1 MRSKAGSD
9 LRCRFSPSERVGLLA
24 AYHRSQLTQREF
36 VAQHGLSLATL
47 TKWLRSERAG
57 ATGPGP
63 ESVPFAEVPLT
74 QVLGAARWA
83 AEIVRPDG
91 RTVRLAH
98 DAPSALVEQLLRSC

>member
-1 MRSKAGSD
+1 MVSQSGPD
-9 LRCRFSPSERVGLLA
+9 LRCRFSPSERVRLLA

-36 VAQHGLSLATL
+36 VARHGLSLATL
-47 TKWLRSERAG
+47 NRWLRSEREG
-57 ATGPGP
+57 ATVPGQ
-63 ESVPFAEVPLT
+63 ESVAFAEVPLT
-74 QVLGAARWA
+74 QVLGTARWA